1 MSEKQIDVHQ
11 LKKALSFPLP
21 GEEAQ
26 YKMAPLA
33 RPRMAEMPTSFEGI
47 RKAAVLVPL
56 FKNGDHV
63 QVLLTLRSTY
73 EGVHSGQISFPGGK
87 FEPHETDPIQV
98 ALRETEEEIGI
109 SSEHIEV
116 LGLLTPLYI
125 PVSKMYVQP
134 VVAWLHSTDWF
145 PEEKEVV
152 EIVEVPISQLLDDQF
167 RKTKTMDFPG
177 RSSMMVPYFDLKNQ
191 VVWGATAMMLS
202 ELIAVLETTHDR

>member
-1 MSEKQIDVHQ
+1 MSEKQIDIQQ
-11 LKKALSFPLP
+11 LLKALSFPLP
-21 GEEAQ
+21 GEAAQ
-26 YKMAPLA
+26 FKMAPLA
-33 RPRMAEMPTSFEGI
+33 RPRIAEMPINFEGI

-63 QVLLTLRSTY
+63 HVLLTLRSTY

-109 SSEHIEV
+109 ASKYVEV
-116 LGLLTPLYI
+116 VGLLTPIYI

-134 VVAWLHSTDWF
+134 VVAWLHSTDWV

-152 EIVEVPISQLLDDQF
+152 EIVEVPIAQLLDVQS
-167 RKTKTMDFPG
+167 RKTKPMDFPG
-177 RSSMMVPYFDLKNQ
+177 RPSMMVPYFDLNNQ

-202 ELIAVLETTHDR
+202 ELIAVLETMNDR